1 MDREAS
7 AEPVSEGTILWQPS
21 EEQKAQANITRYLRW
36 LREQKGLDFGSYE
49 DLWAWSVTDL
59 EAFWASI
66 WDFFGVKARRPYTRV
81 LAERRMPR
89 AQWFAGAE
97 LNYAEHAL
105 QRRDDHPAV
114 VFKSEIRPLST
125 LTYADLYRQVA
136 AVAAGLRR
144 LGVQRGDRVVAYMP
158 NIPQTLVAF
167 LAVASIGAVWSSCSP
182 EFGIRS
188 VVDRF
193 RLIEPKVLFA
203 VDGYHYNGRPYE
215 RLAAVA
221 EIQRHLPTLETTV
234 VVPYLDDQPATAG
247 LANAKLWDDLLGE
260 TAELSF
266 EPVPFEHPLWVLY
279 SSGTTGPPKAIVQGH
294 GGILLEHLKALSLHL
309 DLTPEDRF
317 FWFTTTGWMMWN
329 FLISGLLLDMTVVMY
344 DGSPGYPDMR
354 ALWQFAEETGM
365 TYFGTSAPYIL
376 SSMKAAIEPG
386 REFNLSSLRGVGSTG
401 APLPPEG
408 FRWVYD
414 KVKTDLLLG
423 SVSGGTDLCTAFVLS
438 CPILPVHAGEIQCRG
453 LGARVEAYDEQ
464 GRPLVGEVG
473 ELVIS
478 EPLPSMPLFF
488 WNDPDDQRY
497 QASYFEVFPGVWRH
511 GDWIK
516 IAPSGSCVIYGRSDS
531 TLNRAGVR
539 MGSSE
544 FYRVVEELPEILD
557 SLVVDTGQLG
567 SEGRLLLFV
576 VLRSGLSLNEQ
587 LQARIRGKLR
597 QELSP
602 RYVPDEIYVVPEV
615 PCTLNGKKLEVPVK
629 RILSGIP
636 PEKVVTPDAI
646 SNPQSINFFVDLA
659 RRLQEASS

>member
-1 MDREAS
+1 MDREVS
-7 AEPVSEGTILWQPS
+7 AEPVSEGTVLWQPS
-21 EEQKAQANITRYLRW
+21 EEQKARANITRYLHW

-59 EAFWASI
+59 EGFWASI
-66 WDFFGVKARRPYTRV
+66 WDFFGVKAHRPYTQV
-81 LAERRMPR
+81 LAQRRMPR

-114 VFKSEIRPLST
+114 VFKSENRPLST
-125 LTYADLYRQVA
+125 LTYADLYSQVA

-144 LGVQRGDRVVAYMP
+144 LGVQRSDRVVACMP

-203 VDGYHYNGRPYE
+203 VDGYRYNGRPYE

-221 EIQRHLPTLETTV
+221 EIQHYLPTLETTV
-234 VVPYLDDQPATAG
+234 VVPYLDDQPVTAG
-247 LANAKLWDDLLGE
+247 LANVKLWGDLFGE

-329 FLISGLLLDMTVVMY
+329 FLISGLLLDMTILLY
-344 DGSPGYPDMR
+344 DGSPAHPDMR
-354 ALWQFAEETGM
+354 VLWRFAEETGM

-376 SSMKAAIEPG
+376 SGMKAGIEPG
-386 REFNLSSLRGVGSTG
+386 REFNLSSLRAVGSTG
-401 APLPPEG
+401 SPLPPEG

-414 KVKTDLLLG
+414 KVKTDLLVG
-423 SVSGGTDLCTAFVLS
+423 SVSGGTDVCTAFVLS

-464 GRPLVGEVG
+464 GRPMVGEVG

-488 WNDPDDQRY
+488 WNDPNDGRY
-497 QASYFEVFPGVWRH
+497 QASYFDMFPGVWRH

-516 IAPSGSCVIYGRSDS
+516 IAPRGSCVIYGRSDS

-544 FYRVVEELPEILD
+544 FYRVVEELPEVLD

-576 VLRSGLSLNEQ
+576 VLRSEVSLDEQ
-587 LQARIRGKLR
+587 LQARIREKIR

-602 RYVPDEIYVVPEV
+602 RYVPDEIYAVSEI

-629 RILSGIP
+629 RILSGTP
-636 PEKVVTPDAI
+636 PEKAVTPDAI
-646 SNPQSINFFVDLA
+646 SNPRSINFFIDLA
-659 RRLQEASS
+659 RSLQEADN

>member
-1 MDREAS
+1 MDRDVP
-7 AEPVSEGTILWQPS
+7 AEPVSEGTVLWQPS
-21 EEQKAQANITRYLRW
+21 EEQKARANITRYLRW
-36 LREQKGLDFGSYE
+36 LKEQKGLDFGCYD

-59 EAFWASI
+59 EGFWASI
-66 WDFFGVKARRPYTRV
+66 WDFFGVKAHRPYTQV
-81 LAERRMPR
+81 LAQRRMPR

-114 VFKSEIRPLST
+114 VFKSENRPLST
-125 LTYADLYRQVA
+125 LTYADLYSQVA

-144 LGVQRGDRVVAYMP
+144 LGVQRSDRVVACMP

-203 VDGYHYNGRPYE
+203 VDGYRYNGRPYE

-221 EIQRHLPTLETTV
+221 EIQHYLPTLETTV
-234 VVPYLDDQPATAG
+234 VVPYLDDQPVTAG
-247 LANAKLWDDLLGE
+247 LANVKLWGDLFGE

-329 FLISGLLLDMTVVMY
+329 FLISGLLLDMTILLY

-376 SSMKAAIEPG
+376 SGMKAGIEPG
-386 REFNLSSLRGVGSTG
+386 REFNLSSLRAVGSTG
-401 APLPPEG
+401 SPLPPEG

-423 SVSGGTDLCTAFVLS
+423 SVSGGTDVCTAFVLS

-464 GRPLVGEVG
+464 GRPMVGEVG

-488 WNDPDDQRY
+488 WNDPNDGRY

-516 IAPSGSCVIYGRSDS
+516 IAPRGSCVIYGRSDS

-544 FYRVVEELPEILD
+544 FYRVVEELPEVLD

-576 VLRSGLSLNEQ
+576 VLRSEVSLDEQ
-587 LQARIRGKLR
+587 LQARIREKIR

-602 RYVPDEIYVVPEV
+602 RYVPDEIYAVSEI

-629 RILSGIP
+629 RILSGTP
-636 PEKVVTPDAI
+636 PEKAVTPDAI
-646 SNPQSINFFVDLA
+646 SNPRSINFFIDLA
-659 RRLQEASS
+659 RSLQQAGN